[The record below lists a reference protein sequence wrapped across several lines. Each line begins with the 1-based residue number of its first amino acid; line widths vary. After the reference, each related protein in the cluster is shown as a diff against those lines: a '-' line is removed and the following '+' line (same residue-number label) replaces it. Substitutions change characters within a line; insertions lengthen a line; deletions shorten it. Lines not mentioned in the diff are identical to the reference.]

1 MVKLKRSKFNLS
13 HENKLTCN
21 MGQLVPV
28 MTELALPGDKWKCRI
43 NAVMRVAPLL
53 APLMHNVKLYFHT
66 FSVPLRLLMNEKE
79 WESFITGGVDNNDTS
94 VLPTITFADGINVG
108 ELGDYLGFPT
118 NTPATGTSPAV
129 TLSGLT
135 VSALPFRAY
144 ALIYNEWFRNQ
155 NLQEEL
161 PLSLEMGS
169 DITTNTT
176 LQHRNWKKDYFNG
189 NLPFQQR
196 GPNIILPLGESA
208 PVVGNGNA
216 LLLTNGT
223 YNGYIIGANDAGES
237 TNTAN
242 AVEWGGSGSTI
253 IPTTPTTIGTTLDR
267 VIVPSSQNHKALGYT
282 DQRHLSGLEAD
293 LSANSAG
300 ANFSDFLSANAIY
313 QFALKQARGGARYVE
328 TLMSQFGVRSSD
340 ARLQRPEFIGGGVS
354 QLVVTPVLQTSSSD
368 TVSPQGNMAG
378 QAFSAQ
384 RSRQFSHFFEEHCVV
399 MTLMSIMPDTSYQQ
413 GIRRQWMYRTR
424 YDFPF
429 PVFSHMPEQATY
441 LGELYATGDNTANYS
456 TFGFNPRYQEC
467 RRIPSSVHGEFRT
480 TLNYWH
486 MGRIFDNAPA
496 LNSTFITSNPTK
508 RINAVTTED
517 NCWCDVGFEITAL
530 RPLPKQGHPNLKTS
544 I

>member
-79 WESFITGGVDNNDTS
+79 WESFITGGVNNDDTS
-94 VLPTITFADGINVG
+94 VLPTITFPNGINVG

-118 NTPATGTSPAV
+118 NTPATGGNNAV

-155 NLQEEL
+155 NLQDEL
-161 PLSLEMGS
+161 PISFEMGA
-169 DITTNTT
+169 DTKTNTT
-176 LQHRNWKKDYFNG
+176 LQYRNWKKDYFNG

-196 GPNIILPLGESA
+196 GPNIILPLGDSA
-208 PVVGNGNA
+208 PVKMDNTVSSKFNTHLAWRNEDGSFLSGVKHNA
-216 LLLTNGT
+216 SGMSTVITSNLGGT
-223 YNGYIIGANDAGES
+223 E
-237 TNTAN
+237 AN
-242 AVEWGGSGSTI
+242 AFDVGSNAHQNFRI
-253 IPTTPTTIGTTLDR
+253 TTL
-267 VIVPSSQNHKALGYT
+267 NAM
-282 DQRHLSGLEAD
+282 AD

-300 ANFSDFLSANAIY
+300 ANFSDFLAANAIY
-313 QFALKQARGGARYVE
+313 QFAVRQARGGARYVE

-384 RSRQFSHFFEEHCVV
+384 RSKQFSHFFEEHCVV

-441 LGELYATGDNTANYS
+441 LGELYATGDNNANYS

-486 MGRIFDNAPA
+486 MGRIFNTAPA

-517 NCWCDVGFEITAL
+517 NCWCDIGFEISAL
-530 RPLPKQGHPNLKTS
+530 RPLPKSGHPNLKTH